1 MEVKPI
7 CPKSSGL
14 AEFSELILPLIVM
27 IVTAVSGGSVLT
39 PATTSQFTH
48 SLLLESCNLQPL
60 SISKPNGPEWAI
72 YQIDYCQD
80 RLLKMAWPRPDSCQ
94 ICWTWAMIGTSIVTH
109 SGGPL

>member
-1 MEVKPI
+1 MLVKPI

-14 AEFSELILPLIVM
+14 ADYSELIVPLIVM
-27 IVTAVSGGSVLT
+27 IVTAVSGGSALPQLHNSHTAFYLKVANCN
-39 PATTSQFTH
+39 PSQFPSQTA
-48 SLLLESCNLQPL
+48 L
-60 SISKPNGPEWAI
+60 NGPI